1 MSPNDKPGTSGA
13 SHMDPSPL
21 DVNLQLSFDIALE
34 AVKYI
39 DENDRM
45 RGYESRRRFESVCEV
60 VTFVAKTEGCRTSTE
75 KTTEKTTDA
84 PENEEKATAN
94 SKLLQAFSFS
104 KLYFLI
110 CLPYPL

>member
-45 RGYESRRRFESVCEV
+45 RGYESRRRFESMCEV

-75 KTTEKTTDA
+75 KTTDA

-94 SKLLQAFSFS
+94 SKLPQAFSFS

-110 CLPYPL
+110 CLIPYPL